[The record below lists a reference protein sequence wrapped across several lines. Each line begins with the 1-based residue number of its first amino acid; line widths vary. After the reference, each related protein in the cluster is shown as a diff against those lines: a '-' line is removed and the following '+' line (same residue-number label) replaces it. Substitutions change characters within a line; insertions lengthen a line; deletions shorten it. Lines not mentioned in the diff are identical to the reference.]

1 MQMPQSISKAFDLV
15 MWIEGVLHDLSLPSS
30 DRTRIAGACFAAA
43 LEHHHAVV
51 VLFRERLNGSAFAL
65 MRSAY
70 EAYVRGVWLARCAT
84 DMQLSSFIDGVEPP
98 KLDVMLYAIEK
109 IPTYEGKTLSSVK
122 VANWKSMCSYT
133 HTGALQVQ
141 RWNTSEAIT
150 SRHSPEEI
158 EEVLGFTNGFALLSA
173 LGVAML
179 AENESLAA
187 QLLDKS
193 RKDAK

>member
-1 MQMPQSISKAFDLV
+1 
-15 MWIEGVLHDLSLPSS
+15 MWINRALHDLSLPSS
-30 DRTRIAGACFAAA
+30 DRTRIAGACFAVA

-51 VLFRERLNGSAFAL
+51 ILLRERLNGSAFAL

-70 EAYVRGVWLARCAT
+70 EAYVRGVWLALCAT
-84 DMQLSSFIDGVEPP
+84 DSQLRSFIDGIEPP
-98 KLDVMLYAIEK
+98 KLGVMLEAIET
-109 IPTYEGKTLSSVK
+109 IPTFEGKTLSYVK
-122 VANWKSMCSYT
+122 AENWKSMCSYT

-158 EEVLGFTNGFALLSA
+158 EEVLSFTSAFAFLSA

-179 AENESLAA
+179 PNNESLAP
-187 QLLDKS
+187 QLLEQYPEAPKGS
-193 RKDAK
+193 VL